1 VTRREPNWLTRE
13 VVEAIH
19 ELQLA
24 QHGGLAG
31 IRDAGALE
39 SALGRPKHQWHYQAV
54 DDLAGCAAAYGFGIA
69 RNHAFSDG
77 NKRTALVAMAVFLE
91 INGLT
96 FIPSEPE
103 AVTTMLGVAT
113 GEIDEEA
120 LAAWLRGNTRKRR
133 K

>member
-1 VTRREPNWLTRE
+1 MTQREPNWLTRE

-19 ELQLA
+19 EVQLA

-39 SALGRPKHQWHYQAV
+39 SALGRPKHQWHYNAV

-69 RNHAFSDG
+69 KNHAFSDG
-77 NKRTALVAMAVFLE
+77 NKRTALVAMGVFLE

-96 FIPSEPE
+96 FAPPEPE

-113 GEIDEEA
+113 GEINAEA
-120 LAAWLRGNTRKRR
+120 LAAWLRGNTKKRR